1 MKTRCWF
8 LTKYAFILY
17 MSCTISVVMAQPPR
31 LLGED
36 KSGGYDQKA
45 EQILDATGIKGG
57 LIVHLGCG
65 DGLPPAALIKPA
77 FGGLTAALHVNDR
90 YLVHGLDPDADVV
103 AKARKHIQS
112 LGLYGRVSVEVLD
125 GTELPYADNL
135 VNLLVAEDLDKIG
148 VSMEECLR
156 VLAPNGVAYVK
167 SGDKWNKIVKPR
179 PDAIDEWTHHLH
191 DAGGNAVA
199 NDIIVGPPQHLQWT
213 AGPLWARSHGWTPSV
228 SAMVSAGGRLFYICD
243 ETLTCA
249 DGSVPS
255 KWFVVARD
263 AFSGVLL
270 WKRPMPQWGSEE
282 FSGTPNSGKGVASVG
297 RFTMPSH
304 IGKRLVAVG
313 DTVYVTLGAT
323 APVTALDAATGEEK
337 LVYAGTANADEILCD
352 DGRLI
357 VSLNP
362 SEKPAKTAIGKGEVP
377 PGAPGKYVCAVNAK
391 TGYVLWK
398 KGPFSGIRVGQ
409 TQDPFGRLELA
420 AGDGKVFILT
430 TEAIECLNSNSGK
443 TVWRTNRPALPAGSV
458 RRMGFSG
465 MFEYLLTV
473 MVYRKGVVLLAQP
486 EPNTHHTYHTMPGT
500 LYAFDANN
508 GLQMWKHAYGGW
520 GHCTPPD
527 VFVVGEVV
535 WTHVNAKTEFGSVW
549 GNGFKAKDSSIVDY
563 RIQALDMRTGEIRS
577 ELPTKEIFNV
587 GHHHRCYRN
596 KSTERFLMSCR
607 RGVEFVDLSTGQ
619 NYQNH
624 WVRSG
629 CLLGYLPCNGLLY
642 VTPHPCECYINAK
655 LIGFNA
661 LAPKRKSRI
670 REIEAAK
677 NDVEPRLEKG
687 PAFGQIGHH
696 QTAIGNPDE
705 WPTYRHDGQRSGASE
720 SPVSTDLKVSWRA
733 NIGTKP
739 SGLVVASGKV
749 FVAGSDTHTVYVL
762 NADNGKNIW
771 RYTAGSRVDSPPTF
785 HNGLAIF
792 GSADGRVY
800 CLRAA
805 DGALVWRFD
814 AAPRQRL
821 VTAFGQLESP
831 WPVPGSVL
839 VHEDKCWF
847 AAGRSSYLD
856 GGIRLYTIDP
866 MTAKVLQS
874 ETLYNPD
881 PETGRMPPETS
892 GNLMSGLL
900 NDIPATDGANVFI
913 RQMKVSSRLSE
924 TSRGSS
930 SGGGDGQHLY
940 TTGGYLDASWFNRTF
955 WQVRQA
961 RTSGLMV
968 LGKDVAYGVEVYDS
982 RSRETVFRPGAMAYR
997 LRCIPLKATT
1007 HGTINKQAVGRRRQG
1022 PKPLWEQRVGIR
1034 ITAMVRTGETIFV
1047 AGSPDV
1053 IDPKDPHGAWEGRK
1067 GGILAAFAAGDGRK
1081 LAEYKM
1087 PAPPVWDG
1095 MAAADGRL
1103 FISTSDGWIV
1113 CMGKR
1118 QENEK
1123 R

>member
-1 MKTRCWF
+1 
-8 LTKYAFILY
+8 
-17 MSCTISVVMAQPPR
+17 MAQPIEQQQR
-31 LLGED
+31 A
-36 KSGGYDQKA
+36 K
-45 EQILDATGIKGG
+45 QILDATNIKGG

-65 DGLPPAALIKPA
+65 DGE
-77 FGGLTAALHVNDR
+77 LTAALHVNDR
-90 YLVHGLDPDADVV
+90 YLVHGLDTDPDVV
-103 AKARKHIQS
+103 AKARKHIQR
-112 LGLYGRVSVEVLD
+112 LGLYGRVSVEILD
-125 GTELPYADNL
+125 GTDLPYADGL
-135 VNLLVAEDLDKIG
+135 VNLLVAEDLGK
-148 VSMEECLR
+148 VPMEECLR
-156 VLAPNGVAYVK
+156 ALAPNGVAYVK
-167 SGDKWNKIVKPR
+167 SGNKWNKIVKPR
-179 PDAIDEWTHHLH
+179 TDAIDEWTHHLH

-199 NDIIVGPPQHLQWT
+199 NDLIVGPPQHLQWT

-228 SAMVSAGGRLFYICD
+228 SAMVSAAGRLFYISD

-249 DGSVPS
+249 DGTVPS

-270 WKRPMPQWGSEE
+270 WKRPIPQWGSEE
-282 FSGTPNSGKGVASVG
+282 FSGTPDSGEGVASVG
-297 RFTMPSH
+297 RFTMPSN
-304 IGKRLVAVG
+304 IGKRLVAVD

-323 APVTALDAATGEEK
+323 APVTALDAATGDEK
-337 LVYAGTANADEILCD
+337 RVYADTANADEILCD

-357 VSLNP
+357 VSINP
-362 SEKPAKTAIGKGEVP
+362 SEKPANTAIRKGEGGP
-377 PGAPGKYVCAVNAK
+377 PGAPGKHVCAVNAK
-391 TGYVLWK
+391 TGRVLWK
-398 KGPFSGIRVGQ
+398 KGPFSGIRAGQ

-420 AGDGKVFILT
+420 AGDGKVFVLT
-430 TEAIECLNSNSGK
+430 TEAIECLDAESGRSI
-443 TVWRTNRPALPAGSV
+443 WRINRPALPAGSV

-473 MVYRKGVVLLAQP
+473 MVYRNGVVLLAQP

-500 LYAFDANN
+500 LYAFDAND

-527 VFVVGEVV
+527 VFVVGDVV

-549 GNGFKAKDSSIVDY
+549 GSGFKAKDSSIVDY
-563 RIQALDMRTGEIRS
+563 RIQALDLRTGEIRR
-577 ELPTKEIFNV
+577 EFPTKEIFNV
-587 GHHHRCYRN
+587 GHHHRCHRN
-596 KSTERFLMSCR
+596 KITERFLMSSR
-607 RGVEFVDLSTGQ
+607 RGVEFVDFSTGQ

-642 VTPHPCECYINAK
+642 VTPHPCGCYISAK
-655 LIGFNA
+655 LTGFNA

-670 REIEAAK
+670 RESEAAK
-677 NDVEPRLEKG
+677 NDVEPGFEKG

-696 QTAIGNPDE
+696 QTAIGNPHE
-705 WPTYRHDGQRSGASE
+705 WPTYRHDAQRSGASE
-720 SPVSTDLKVSWRA
+720 SPVGTDLKVAWRT

-771 RYTAGSRVDSPPTF
+771 CYTAGSRVDSPPTF

-821 VTAFGQLESP
+821 VTAFGQLESS

-856 GGIRLYTIDP
+856 GGIRLYAIDP
-866 MTAKVLQS
+866 TTAKVLHS
-874 ETLYNPD
+874 ETIYNPD
-881 PETGRMPPETS
+881 PETGRMSPETS
-892 GNLMSGLL
+892 ANLMSGLL

-913 RQMKVSSRLSE
+913 RQMKVSS
-924 TSRGSS
+924 
-930 SGGGDGQHLY
+930 SGGRDGQHLY
-940 TTGGYLDASWFNRTF
+940 TTGGYLDPSWFNRTF

-968 LGKDVAYGVEVYDS
+968 LGKDVAYGVELYDS
-982 RSRETVFRPGAMAYR
+982 RSRETGFSPGAMAYR
-997 LRCIPLKATT
+997 LRCIPLKAATR
-1007 HGTINKQAVGRRRQG
+1007 GTRNKQAVGRRRRQG
-1022 PKPLWEQRVGIR
+1022 PKPLWEQRVRIR
-1034 ITAMVRTGETIFV
+1034 ITAMVRTGDTIFV

-1053 IDPKDPHGAWEGRK
+1053 IDPKDPHGAWQGRK

-1087 PAPPVWDG
+1087 LAPPVWDG
-1095 MAAADGRL
+1095 MAAAGGRL
-1103 FISTSDGWIV
+1103 FISTSDGCVV